1 MSTAFALVALGVAWR
16 LVIAFQVL
24 PVPYNGVPLAA
35 IALFAAARV
44 PRKWALAVP
53 VAILVLSDLVIDLYH
68 GYPFYFASRLTVYG
82 TFLAIA
88 AAGLLVPRKAGIPTR
103 LLAAAGGATFFFLVS
118 NFAVWLGGEGF
129 GYPMTLGGLMTCYAA
144 GLPFYKQNLL
154 ADLVGTVALFGA
166 SGLAERSGEVEPAAE
181 ATAAR

>member
-24 PVPYNGVPLAA
+24 PIPYNGVPLAA

-53 VAILVLSDLVIDLYH
+53 LAILVLSDVVIDLYH
-68 GYPFYFASRLTVYG
+68 GYSFYFASRLTGYG
-82 TFLAIA
+82 IYLAIA
-88 AAGLLVPRKAGIPTR
+88 AAGLLVPKKAGSPTR
-103 LLAAAGGATFFFLVS
+103 LLAAAGGATFFFLAS

-129 GYPMTLGGLMTCYAA
+129 GYPMTLGGLMTCYAVA
-144 GLPFYKQNLL
+144 LPFYGHNLL
-154 ADLVGTVALFGA
+154 ADLVGTVALFGGEA
-166 SGLAERSGEVEPAAE
+166 LLDRSGEPEPAE
-181 ATAAR
+181 AAAR